1 MKNLKKRNDLPS
13 FIQLPY
19 IFDIKKIIDSLND
32 IPEEFNDLD
41 DLDGYGKVAESCPCL
56 EETFGLKFKTIE
68 DAYKY
73 LRNSGIK
80 PESMRWNYMNF
91 VKNSRKGFKLKNNP
105 YKQMALTEYNPK
117 FNHKKFKV
125 QIPKNR
131 LDERQYNQIK
141 PWVKNTYLEKVLS
154 TFKGFV
160 TRARIS
166 RMEPGCI
173 IDEHIDYNTD
183 YSIRVHI
190 PIRTNDKSGFYVRRG
205 LHEKKNYIK
214 MPADGHCWF
223 INQGYRHS
231 AWNKGDTPR
240 DHLVLSIVGQ
250 EDLVMAEKNQ
260 QLFHHPEA

>member
-1 MKNLKKRNDLPS
+1 ME
-13 FIQLPY
+13 LPY
-19 IFDIKKIIDSLND
+19 IFDIQEILDLLNN
-32 IPEEFNDLD
+32 IPEDFNDLN

-68 DAYKY
+68 DAYEY
-73 LRNSGIK
+73 LRKNGIRQNNMK
-80 PESMRWNYMNF
+80 WNYMNF
-91 VKNSRKGFKLKNNP
+91 VKTSEQTIRLKDNP
-105 YKQMALTEYNPK
+105 YKQMPLTEYNPN
-117 FNHKKFKV
+117 FDPKKFHVK
-125 QIPKNR
+125 IPKNR
-131 LDERQYNQIK
+131 LDERQYNKIK

-160 TRARIS
+160 TRVRIS

-173 IDEHIDYNTD
+173 VDEHIDYNTD

-190 PIRTNDKSGFYVRRG
+190 PLRTNNKSGFYIRRDLNG
-205 LHEKKNYIK
+205 KKDYIQ

-250 EDLVMAEKNQ
+250 DDLE
-260 QLFHHPEA
+260 